1 MYCRMYILPQGSGA
15 EAANYCIHYSI
26 ENKVSSVIRRGSRGG
41 YLELRVKYSEGVGRR
56 GSYIPGG
63 LGGVYRE
70 GGALLISSSC
80 YRHAQHALQYSCC
93 GADMIYSRQP
103 YIDIDNR
110 GHISTV

>member
-1 MYCRMYILPQGSGA
+1 MQTAEVHHILPQGSGA

-63 LGGVYRE
+63 LGGVYTIY
-70 GGALLISSSC
+70 GGRGVVDIFIMLPACTACITVQLLWGG
-80 YRHAQHALQYSCC
+80 YDL
-93 GADMIYSRQP
+93 
-103 YIDIDNR
+103 
-110 GHISTV
+110 